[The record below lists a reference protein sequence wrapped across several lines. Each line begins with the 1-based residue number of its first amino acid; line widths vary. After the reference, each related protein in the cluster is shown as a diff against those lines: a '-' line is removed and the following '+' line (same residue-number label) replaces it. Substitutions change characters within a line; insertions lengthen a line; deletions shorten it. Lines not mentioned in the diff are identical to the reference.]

1 LQVVRE
7 KRPLRIFFI
16 FLERA
21 AQKVLSS
28 INKSSIEKARS
39 RKRPMAIW
47 IGVSVAV
54 IVFGLWFFI
63 RTYVVASY
71 SIPTS
76 AMEKTVRTFEKEQ
89 IR

>member
-1 LQVVRE
+1 
-7 KRPLRIFFI
+7 
-16 FLERA
+16 
-21 AQKVLSS
+21 
-28 INKSSIEKARS
+28 
-39 RKRPMAIW
+39 MAIW